1 MRRGLVAMLCLAVVF
16 ATGGTAFAQRTTGTL
31 VGTVTDETGSVL
43 PGVTVVIRGESIM
56 GTQDNVTNEQGFYR
70 FPALPPGTYHVA
82 FTLASF
88 STFNRDG
95 VRVSVGSTVEE
106 NVSLKLGQAR
116 GEEITV
122 TGEGAVVDTQTN
134 QISTNYDKDWV
145 RNAPVPR
152 FTFFDLV
159 NAAPGVNASSS
170 QGSSR
175 STSLGSG
182 TTDNSYMI
190 DGTDFTAPL
199 TGAAWPWPNTDAIEE
214 IEVLSLGAT
223 AEYGNVLGAVFN
235 VVTRQGSNAFHGDAN
250 FYYQNQDLTGRN
262 TTDAQDDGL
271 PYNRDKY
278 NDATFQLS
286 GPIMKDRLWF
296 FASYQYQRDYQS
308 FAGTPPEFPERFK
321 ADRVF
326 GKLNFQINSKNRLMF
341 AYHDDYYEIPGDTTA
356 ATAPS
361 SVTVETGHN
370 PSPNLTWTSVLSDKT
385 YFEARYSGF
394 YGKDHGD
401 PLTEGEPRVNPRFL
415 DFDTG
420 EITGGIYSFYD
431 GVSEKTAF
439 SGKVSH
445 FADEFM
451 GASHDFKFG
460 VQYNSG
466 GSDYVLGP
474 NDYIYTYGTEPAYG
488 YTQLPYHQG
497 GRMRNL
503 GVFVDDTIRVGSRL
517 SVNAGVRYDYS
528 KAYFPELGI
537 LDREGNETGQFTSPV
552 DQVFKWNTVSPRL
565 GFNWKVSGDGKT
577 VLKAHAGRYYRG
589 VVTGEFDNNTPS
601 ITPRYLFSGTYDA
614 QGNPE
619 GLELVS
625 DNTNLRVDPNFEPPY
640 TDQLTVGFERELL
653 KNLGLSVNYVHK
665 RGERYGASRDI
676 GGEYVAD
683 SYIDSEGV
691 GASGAAIPLQRY
703 VGGDRIFELTNSDQM
718 FSRFNGV
725 TVQLVKRMADNWQ
738 MVSSFVWGRSTGRLG
753 SSRPNTGAAGGPAG
767 SQSSTAGTFGRNPND
782 FVNTDGRLIADRP
795 ITFKTQLVYQFPAG
809 FLAGANFTYQDGRPF
824 GRLLRLGDIVGV
836 PTIINAERLDGSRKV
851 SNQFSL
857 DLRLQKEFKLGGTA
871 NVAFFA
877 DVLNAL
883 NDDAYEDVQD
893 RLGTSENF
901 GLGTEYVS
909 PRRVMVGAK
918 LRF

>member
-1 MRRGLVAMLCLAVVF
+1 MRRGLVAVLCLALGF

-43 PGVTVVIRGESIM
+43 PGVTVVLRGESIM

-70 FPALPPGTYHVA
+70 FPALPPGTYHLS
-82 FTLASF
+82 FSLASF
-88 STFNRDG
+88 STLNRDG
-95 VRVSVGSTVEE
+95 VRVNVGSTVEE

-122 TGEGAVVDTQTN
+122 TGEGGVVDTQTN
-134 QISTNYDKDWV
+134 QVSTNYDKDWV

-152 FTFFDLV
+152 FTFFDLI
-159 NAAPGVNASSS
+159 NAAPGVNASAT
-170 QGSSR
+170 GSSR

-182 TTDNSYMI
+182 TTDNAYML

-235 VVTRQGSNAFHGDAN
+235 VVTRQGSNAWHGDAN
-250 FYYQNQDLTGRN
+250 AYFQSQGLTSRN
-262 TTDAQDDGL
+262 TTDEQDEGL
-271 PYNRDKY
+271 PYHRDKY
-278 NDATFQLS
+278 NDATVQLS
-286 GPIMKDRLWF
+286 GPILKDRLWF
-296 FASYQYQRDYQS
+296 FGSYQYQRDFQS
-308 FAGTPPEFPERFK
+308 FAGTPAEFPEKFK

-356 ATAPS
+356 TIAPTA
-361 SVTVETGHN
+361 VGVETGHN
-370 PSPNLTWTSVLSDKT
+370 PSPNVTWTSVLSDKT

-401 PLTEGEPRVNPRFL
+401 PLQSGEPRVKPRYFDL
-415 DFDTG
+415 DTG
-420 EITGGIYSFYD
+420 EITGGIYSWYD

-439 SGKVSH
+439 SGKLSH
-445 FADEFM
+445 FADKFL
-451 GASHDFKFG
+451 GSSHDFKFG

-474 NDYIYTYGTEPAYG
+474 NDYIYTYGGVPAYG
-488 YTQLPYHQG
+488 YTQLPFHQG

-503 GVFVDDTIRVGSRL
+503 GVFLDDTIRVGSRL
-517 SVNAGVRYDYS
+517 SVNAGVRYDHS
-528 KAYFPELGI
+528 KAYFPEFGL
-537 LDREGNETGQFTSPV
+537 LDREGNETGQFSPTV
-552 DQVFKWNTVSPRL
+552 DKLFAWNTVSPRL
-565 GFNWKVSGDGKT
+565 GFNWKVTGDGKT
-577 VLKAHAGRYYRG
+577 VMKAHYGRYYRG

-601 ITPRYLFSGTYDA
+601 ITPRYLFSGIYDA

-625 DNTNLRVDPNFEPPY
+625 DNTNLRVDPAFKPPY
-640 TDQLTVGFERELL
+640 TDQFTVGIERELM

-665 RGERYGASRDI
+665 RGERYGGSQDI
-676 GGEYVAD
+676 GGQYVPD
-683 SYIDSEGV
+683 VYVDSEGT
-691 GASGAAIPLQRY
+691 GATGATIPIQRY
-703 VGGDRIFELTNSDQM
+703 VGGDRVFQLTNPDGM

-738 MVSSFVWGRSTGRLG
+738 MVSSFVWGRSTGRVG
-753 SSRPNTGAAGGPAG
+753 SSRPNTGAAFGPAG
-767 SQSSTAGTFGRNPND
+767 NQTTTAGLFGRNPND
-782 FVNTDGRLIADRP
+782 FVNSDGRLIADRP

-824 GRLLRLGDIVGV
+824 GRLVRISDAVGI
-836 PTIINAERLDGSRKV
+836 PTTIYAEPIDGSRTV
-851 SNQFSL
+851 SDQYIL

-871 NVAFFA
+871 NIAFFV
-877 DVLNAL
+877 DVLNTL

-901 GLGTEYVS
+901 GLGTEYVP
-909 PRRVMVGAK
+909 PRRAMIGAK

>member
-1 MRRGLVAMLCLAVVF
+1 MRRSVLVVACLVAVLA
-16 ATGGTAFAQRTTGTL
+16 ASGTAFAQRTTGTI
-31 VGTVTDETGSVL
+31 VGTVTDDTGAVL
-43 PGVTVVIRGESIM
+43 PGVNVVLRGEAIM
-56 GTQDNVTNEQGFYR
+56 GTQDNVTNTEGFYR
-70 FPALPPGTYHVA
+70 FAALPPGTYTLT
-82 FTLASF
+82 FTMANF
-88 STFNRDG
+88 STLNREG
-95 VRVSVGSTVEE
+95 VRVNVGSTVEE

-122 TGEGAVVDTQTN
+122 VGEGAVVDTQTN
-134 QISTNYDKDWV
+134 QVSTNYDKDWV

-152 FTFFDLV
+152 FTFFDLI
-159 NAAPGVNASSS
+159 NAAPGVNASAT
-170 QGSSR
+170 GSSR

-182 TTDNSYMI
+182 TTDNAYML

-250 FYYQNQDLTGRN
+250 LYFQSQGLTSRN
-262 TTDAQDDGL
+262 TTDEQDDGL

-286 GPIMKDRLWF
+286 GPILKDRLWF
-296 FASYQYQRDYQS
+296 FGSYQYQRDYQS
-308 FAGTPPEFPERFK
+308 FAGTPKEFPEKFE

-326 GKLNFQINSKNRLMF
+326 GKLNLQINSKNRLMF

-370 PSPNLTWTSVLSDKT
+370 PSPNVTWTSVLSDKT

-401 PLTEGEPRVNPRFL
+401 PLQDGEPRVKPRYYDL
-415 DFDTG
+415 DTG

-439 SGKVSH
+439 SGKLSH
-445 FADEFM
+445 FADKFM

-497 GRMRNL
+497 GRMRNFGL
-503 GVFVDDTIRVGSRL
+503 FVDDTIRVGSRL
-517 SVNAGVRYDYS
+517 SVNVGVRYDYS
-528 KAYFPELGI
+528 KAYFPEFGI
-537 LDREGNETGQFTSPV
+537 LDREGNETGQFTDPV
-552 DQVFKWNTVSPRL
+552 DEVFHWNTVSPRI
-565 GFNWKVSGDGKT
+565 GFNWKLDAEGKT
-577 VLKAHAGRYYRG
+577 VWKAHYGRYYRG
-589 VVTGEFDNNTPS
+589 IVTGEFDNTSPS

-614 QGNPE
+614 RGNPE
-619 GLELVS
+619 GLEFVS
-625 DNTNLRVDPNFEPPY
+625 DNSNLRVDPNFDPPY
-640 TDQLTVGFERELL
+640 TDQVTVGIERELV
-653 KNLGLSVNYVHK
+653 KNLGLMVHYVHK
-665 RGERYGASRDI
+665 RGERYGGYRDI
-676 GGEYVAD
+676 GGQYVPT
-683 SYIDSEGV
+683 SFVDSEGA
-691 GASGAAIPLQRY
+691 GATGATIPLQAY
-703 VGGDRIFELTNSDQM
+703 VGGDRVFQLTNPDGM

-738 MVSSFVWGRSTGRLG
+738 LTTSFVWGRSTGRVG
-753 SSRPNTGAAGGPAG
+753 SSRPNTGAGFGPAG
-767 SQSSTAGTFGRNPND
+767 NQTTTAGRFGQNPND

-795 ITFKTQLVYQFPAG
+795 VTFKTQLVYQFPAG
-809 FLAGANFTYQDGRPF
+809 FLAGANFIYQSGRPWA
-824 GRLLRLGDIVGV
+824 RLLRVGDIVGI
-836 PTIINAERLDGSRKV
+836 PTTIYAERNDGSRTV
-851 SNQFSL
+851 SDQYVL
-857 DLRLQKEFKLGGTA
+857 DLRLQKDFSLGGGA
-871 NVAFFA
+871 HFAVFA

-883 NDDAYEDVQD
+883 NDDAYEDIQD
-893 RLGTSENF
+893 RVGTSENF
-901 GLGTEYVS
+901 ALGTEYIT
-909 PRRVMVGAK
+909 PRRVMIGAK